1 MAERLDKVLAMN
13 EALADRVTGL
23 EQKLADQS
31 AVTGAGAPERRIGAE
46 EGVARQTDRK
56 HLRRLKVSNEVTNGG
71 TIGVST
77 AATVMADVLGSAAA
91 ADAAGIAGNAL
102 GLAAAVIA
110 LTRKSREDK
119 KDGHRT
125 QG

>member
-1 MAERLDKVLAMN
+1 M
-13 EALADRVTGL
+13 
-23 EQKLADQS
+23 
-31 AVTGAGAPERRIGAE
+31 
-46 EGVARQTDRK
+46 
-56 HLRRLKVSNEVTNGG
+56 
-71 TIGVST
+71 GVST

-91 ADAAGIAGNAL
+91 GDTAGIAGNAL

-110 LTRKSREDK
+110 LTRRGREDK